1 MSNALKNAAETTV
14 HAFSDLVE
22 DLVEGARDRIE
33 ELPPLPLPSRMKT
46 HRSRRGFPWT
56 LVLVAVAIA
65 AVVIGAKR
73 MRRSDSG
80 DMRRDDS
87 STRPSAGEKTFA
99 VS

>member
-33 ELPPLPLPSRMKT
+33 DLPPLAKSR
-46 HRSRRGFPWT
+46 RARRGFPWP
-56 LVLVAVAIA
+56 LVVVALAIA
-65 AVVIGAKR
+65 AVVVGMKR
-73 MRRSDSG
+73 MRRGSTSPTST
-80 DMRRDDS
+80 RDDS
-87 STRPSAGEKTFA
+87 TAAKIGERTLA

>member
-33 ELPPLPLPSRMKT
+33 ELPALPLSPRAKQ
-46 HRSRRGFPWT
+46 RSRRGFPWT
-56 LVLVAVAIA
+56 LVLVALAIA
-65 AVVIGAKR
+65 AMVVGAKR
-73 MRRSDSG
+73 MRRA
-80 DMRRDDS
+80 DDS
-87 STRPSAGEKTFA
+87 QASREDSSSGSMLGEKTLA

>member
-33 ELPPLPLPSRMKT
+33 ELPPLSKSR
-46 HRSRRGFPWT
+46 RARRGFPWP
-56 LVLVAVAIA
+56 LVAVAVVVA
-65 AVVIGAKR
+65 AVVVGMKR
-73 MRRSDSG
+73 MRRAGNGTQS
-80 DMRRDDS
+80 RDE
-87 STRPSAGEKTFA
+87 STSAKVAERTLA